1 MPSSKFSIKLQAGP
15 QTKYEER
22 IAASGTAIKPGHLV
36 KPNGTTVNQCIL
48 NAADNTAPEVA
59 LEDALQSKTLTDAY
73 APLDVVFTMIPQP
86 GDVWFARVAAA
97 TYTEGQLLKAGANG
111 QLVAVAAT
119 TDRVIARAEPLDAN
133 DRPVVSLAVA
143 ADGLLRVVKV

>member
-1 MPSSKFSIKLQAGP
+1 MAKYSIKLQAGP
-15 QTKYEER
+15 STKYEER
-22 IAASGTAIKPGHLV
+22 IAAVATVKPGHLV

-48 NAADNTAPEVA
+48 NAADNTVCEVA
-59 LEDALQSKTLTDAY
+59 LEDVLQGKTLTEAY
-73 APLDVVFTMIPQP
+73 ASGDTVFTMIPQV
-86 GDVWFARVAAA
+86 GDVFQARVAAA

-111 QLVAVAAT
+111 QLIAVAAA

>member
-1 MPSSKFSIKLQAGP
+1 MAKYCIKLQAGP
-15 QTKYEER
+15 STKYEER
-22 IAASGTAIKPGHLV
+22 IAAVGTIKPGHLV

-48 NAADNTAPEVA
+48 NAADNTVCEVA
-59 LEDALQSKTLTDAY
+59 LEDVLQGRTLNDAY
-73 APLDVVFTMIPQP
+73 ATSDLVSTMIPQV
-86 GDVWFARVAAA
+86 GDVFQARMAAA

-111 QLVAVAAT
+111 QLVAVAAA

-133 DRPVVSLAVA
+133 DRPVVSIAVA

>member
-1 MPSSKFSIKLQAGP
+1 MAKYSIKLQAGP
-15 QTKYEER
+15 STKYEER
-22 IAASGTAIKPGHLV
+22 IAAVATVKPGHLV

-48 NAADNTAPEVA
+48 NAADNTVCEVA
-59 LEDALQSKTLTDAY
+59 MEDVLQGKTLTEAY
-73 APLDVVFTMIPQP
+73 AIGDVVFTMQPQP
-86 GDVWFARVAAA
+86 GDVFQARVAAA

-111 QLVAVAAT
+111 QLVAVAAA

>member
-1 MPSSKFSIKLQAGP
+1 MAKYTIKLQAGP

-48 NAADNTAPEVA
+48 NAADNTVAEVA
-59 LEDALQSKTLTDAY
+59 LEDGLQGAVLTGTY
-73 APLDVVFTMIPQP
+73 TPLQPVFTMIPVP
-86 GDVWFARVAAA
+86 GDVWLARMAAA

-111 QLVAVAAT
+111 QLVAVAAA
-119 TDRVIARAEPLDAN
+119 TDRVVARAEPIDPVT
-133 DRPVVSLAVA
+133 DRPVVSQVVA
-143 ADGLLRVVKV
+143 ADGLMRVVKV